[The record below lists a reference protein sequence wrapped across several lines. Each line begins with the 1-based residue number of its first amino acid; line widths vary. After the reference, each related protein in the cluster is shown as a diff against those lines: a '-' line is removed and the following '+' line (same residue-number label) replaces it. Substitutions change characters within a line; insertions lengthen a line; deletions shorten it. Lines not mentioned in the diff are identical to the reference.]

1 MESVQGPDQD
11 RRFIQVPFE
20 GHPLRKDVKELVHQ
34 VDDERHE
41 VLTRGGALLRGEGL
55 VEGGDDEADVA
66 EEGVAAEVDELE
78 NVHRCLVGIRGSLN
92 TFLNQIMSSKID
104 QFGDFLLLGRS
115 DSTQLRLDY
124 ATTRNGSYRT

>member
-11 RRFIQVPFE
+11 RRFIQGPFE

-34 VDDERHE
+34 VDDKLHE

-92 TFLNQIMSSKID
+92 TFLNQIKSSKID
-104 QFGDFLLLGRS
+104 QFGDFFLLGRS

-124 ATTRNGSYRT
+124 ATTRNDSYRT